1 MRKIWILLGLWFAF
15 GAAPFALADE
25 AEGPSMSDL
34 NLLTVPS
41 AELPPG
47 DEDLVTKLQFARAF
61 ILSGKPEE
69 ALELL
74 DEVIAKD
81 LKGSF
86 TVECLYYRGFAL
98 DVMGNYSAALTN
110 YAEALER
117 RPGDATILLAQGQA
131 YLDKGDGDQA
141 RAAFEA
147 ALAASPNNSQA
158 LTGLG
163 YLDLTAGD
171 LPAAKE
177 KLAAAAAADANNA
190 LALSYLGLLEM
201 NDKDFEPARAH
212 LEAALALE
220 PKSLTA
226 NYNLA
231 GILFMQKDYKGAEEH
246 YRAVVER
253 KADDGQARYYLALAL
268 EAQGR
273 FDDALAEA
281 DALVKSEQKVDGLV
295 EMIDRLER
303 KKAAAK
309 NTPK

>member
-1 MRKIWILLGLWFAF
+1 MRYRIILLVIVGTLA
-15 GAAPFALADE
+15 GAAVAADE

-34 NLLTVPS
+34 NLLTAPS

-61 ILSGKPEE
+61 ILSGKPDE

-74 DEVIAKD
+74 DEVQAKD

-98 DVMGNYSAALTN
+98 DVKGNYAAALVN

-117 RPGDATILLAQGQA
+117 RPGDATILLAQGQT

-141 RAAFEA
+141 RASFEA

-163 YLDLTAGD
+163 YLYLATGD
-171 LPAAKE
+171 FPAAKE
-177 KLAAAAAADANNA
+177 KLAAAVAADATNA

-201 NDKDFEPARAH
+201 NDKDFEPASAH
-212 LEAALALE
+212 LEAAVALE

-231 GILFMQKDYKGAEEH
+231 GILFMQKDYAGAEEH
-246 YRAVVER
+246 YRAVLER
-253 KADDGQARYYLALAL
+253 KPDDGQARFYLALAL

-281 DALVKSEQKVDGLV
+281 DAIAKSDRKVEGLI
-295 EMIDRLER
+295 EMVDRLER
-303 KKAAAK
+303 KKAAGK
-309 NTPK
+309 DQPK

>member
-1 MRKIWILLGLWFAF
+1 MIIALLAFAAAAA
-15 GAAPFALADE
+15 GAEGE

-74 DEVIAKD
+74 DEVQAKD

-98 DVMGNYSAALTN
+98 DVQGNYAAALTN

-117 RPGDATILLAQGQA
+117 RPNDATILLAQGQT
-131 YLDKGDGDQA
+131 YLDKGDGDKA
-141 RAAFEA
+141 RASFEA
-147 ALAASPNNSQA
+147 ALTASPNNSQA

-163 YLDLTAGD
+163 YLDVATGEFA
-171 LPAAKE
+171 AAKE
-177 KLAAAAAADANNA
+177 KLAAAVAADATNA

-212 LEAALALE
+212 LEAAVALE
-220 PKSLTA
+220 PKGLTA

-231 GILFMQKDYKGAEEH
+231 GILFMQKDYVGAEEH
-246 YRAVVER
+246 YRAVLER
-253 KADDGQARYYLALAL
+253 KPDDGQARFYLALAL
-268 EAQGR
+268 EAQGKIEE
-273 FDDALAEA
+273 ALAET
-281 DALVKSEQKVDGLV
+281 DALMKSNQKVDGLI
-295 EMIDRLER
+295 EMIDRLDR
-303 KKAAAK
+303 KKAGGK
-309 NTPK
+309 GQPK